1 MAVIRAD
8 LHAHTNASDGVD
20 SPASV
25 ARMAAEAGLDA
36 LAITDHDTMAGVEEA
51 VREGKRLG
59 LLVLP
64 GIELSASEDGIDI
77 HVLGYGMDADDPLW
91 RERLLLQG
99 SARTRRNE
107 RMVERLQALGIELT
121 LEEAMEAARAAG
133 AEPASLGRPHLASV
147 LVAKGAAA
155 SIRDAFDRYL
165 GEGAPGYAALPR
177 IAPEEAVEWIIEAG
191 GVPVLAHPG
200 LYGRDD
206 IVKRLASGGRL
217 AGIETSHPSHDERQ
231 EQRYAAIADRFGLF
245 ATGGSDYHGNRGG
258 EQRHSA
264 VGAKTADAAPLLER
278 LAAGL

>member
-1 MAVIRAD
+1 M
-8 LHAHTNASDGVD
+8 
-20 SPASV
+20 
-25 ARMAAEAGLDA
+25 
-36 LAITDHDTMAGVEEA
+36 
-51 VREGKRLG
+51 
-59 LLVLP
+59 LP

>member
-1 MAVIRAD
+1 MTRAD
-8 LHAHTNASDGVD
+8 LHAHTTASDGVD
-20 SPASV
+20 SPAAV
-25 ARMAAEAGLDA
+25 ARLTAEAGLA
-36 LAITDHDTMAGVEEA
+36 AVAITDHDTMAGVEEA

-77 HVLGYGMDADDPLW
+77 HVLGYGMDAGDPLW
-91 RERLLLQG
+91 RERLLRQG

-107 RMVERLQALGIELT
+107 RMVEQLQALGIDMT
-121 LEEAMEAARAAG
+121 LEEAVEAARAAG
-133 AEPASLGRPHLASV
+133 AAPASLGRPHLASV

-177 IAPEEAVEWIIEAG
+177 IAPEEAIEWILEAG

-206 IVKRLASGGRL
+206 IVKRLAGGGRL

-231 EQRYAAIADRFGLF
+231 EQRYAAIAARFGLIQ
-245 ATGGSDYHGNRGG
+245 TGGSDYHGRRG
-258 EQRHSA
+258 EELRHSEI
-264 VGAKTADAAPLLER
+264 GARTADAAPLLER
-278 LAAGL
+278 LAAQR